1 MRWKL
6 FTLIYLFSPIAL
18 FAQKQKADSLESRLA
33 VERTDTGKVKL
44 MWELAGLVNVY
55 DPEKALLLA
64 QEGLSLSTRI
74 KYAEGESK
82 SLGAL
87 ANTFLIMGNYPRAL
101 EFNLRKLKLEEK
113 RNDPR
118 SLAFA
123 LMNTGIVYRYQE
135 QYPDALSYYYRSDSV
150 IKMNNLEEIKYYI
163 LMNLGD
169 VYDKL
174 NNTDSAF
181 SYFNKSLIISN
192 NLKNDDY
199 IGNSMTGLGHTYL
212 KQGNYPFALLNYH
225 TAIVHLQAANDDIVL
240 CEAALGLATLFQKQQ
255 QNDSATYYANLS
267 LSIASKD
274 GFLEKQLEAT
284 EFLADL
290 YGKEKNVDSA
300 FAYIKEVQALN
311 DSLNSKSRI
320 REIQTISSN
329 EKLRQ
334 QEIEENKK
342 TALKERKQQLQYLFI
357 GMFIPGFFL
366 LTLLLSRIRIHTRV
380 IKILGILSL
389 LILFEYLTLLLH
401 PTVANLTN
409 HTPVYEMFIF
419 VSIAALVIPAHHRIE
434 HWLIEKLTH
443 RNRSIKTKKINLKV
457 EPQPE
462 QSGEQPTV

>member
-1 MRWKL
+1 MFKKFL
-6 FTLIYLFSPIAL
+6 HFIVVFLLVQNSL
-18 FAQKQKADSLESRLA
+18 QAQKQKADSLANRLTL
-33 VERTDTGKVKL
+33 ERTDTGKVKL
-44 MWELAGLVNVY
+44 MWELAGLLNVY
-55 DPEKALLLA
+55 DPERALLLA
-64 QEGLSLSTRI
+64 QQGLSLSTRI

-87 ANTFLIMGNYPRAL
+87 ANTFLILGNYPKAL

-113 RNDPR
+113 RNNPR

-135 QYPDALSYYYRSDSV
+135 QYQDALSYYYRSDSV
-150 IKMNNLEEIKYYI
+150 IRQNNLEEIKYYI
-163 LMNLGD
+163 FMNLGD

-174 NNTDSAF
+174 NTTDSAF
-181 SYFNKSLIISN
+181 SYFNKSLILSN
-192 NLKNDDY
+192 SLKNDDY

-225 TAIVHLQAANDDIVL
+225 TAIAHLQLANDDIVL
-240 CEAALGLATLFQKQQ
+240 CEAALGLASLFQKQQ
-255 QNDSATYYANLS
+255 LNDSATYYANLS

-284 EFLADL
+284 KFLADL
-290 YGKEKNVDSA
+290 YEKEKNVDSA
-300 FAYIKEVQALN
+300 FVYIKGVQALN
-311 DSLNSKSRI
+311 DSLNSKSKI
-320 REIQTISSN
+320 REIQIISSN

-342 TALKERKQQLQYLFI
+342 IAQKERKQQLQYLFI
-357 GMFIPGFFL
+357 GIFIPGFFL

-419 VSIAALVIPAHHRIE
+419 VSIAALLIPAHHRIE
-434 HWLIEKLTH
+434 LWLIEKLTH

-457 EPQPE
+457 N
-462 QSGEQPTV
+462 QSPDQA

>member
-1 MRWKL
+1 MFKKFLHFIVVFL
-6 FTLIYLFSPIAL
+6 FVQNSLL
-18 FAQKQKADSLESRLA
+18 AQKQKADSLAKLLT
-33 VERTDTGKVKL
+33 VEKTDTGKVKL
-44 MWELAGLVNVY
+44 LWELAGLVNVY

-64 QEGLSLSTRI
+64 QQGLSLSTRI

-87 ANTFLIMGNYPRAL
+87 ANTFLILGNYPKAL

-113 RNDPR
+113 RNNPR

-135 QYPDALSYYYRSDSV
+135 QYQDALSYYYRSDSV
-150 IKMNNLEEIKYYI
+150 IRQNNLEEIKYYI
-163 LMNLGD
+163 FMNLGD
-169 VYDKL
+169 VYDKM

-181 SYFNKSLIISN
+181 SYFNKSLILSTS
-192 NLKNDDY
+192 LKNDDY

-212 KQGNYPFALLNYH
+212 KQGNFPFALLNYH
-225 TAIVHLQAANDDIVL
+225 TAIDHLRTANDDIVI

-255 QNDSATYYANLS
+255 LKDSAIHYANISLS
-267 LSIASKD
+267 LASKD

-284 EFLADL
+284 KFLAKL
-290 YGKEKNVDSA
+290 YENEKNVDSA
-300 FAYIKEVQALN
+300 FVYIKGVQALN
-311 DSLNSKSRI
+311 DSLNSKSKI
-320 REIQTISSN
+320 REIQVISSN

-342 TALKERKQQLQYLFI
+342 LAQKERKQQLQYLFI
-357 GMFIPGFFL
+357 GIFIPGFFL

-419 VSIAALVIPAHHRIE
+419 VSIAALLIPAHHRIE
-434 HWLIEKLTH
+434 LWLIEKLTR

-457 EPQPE
+457 NQPP
-462 QSGEQPTV
+462 G

>member
-1 MRWKL
+1 MFKK
-6 FTLIYLFSPIAL
+6 FSHFIIVFL
-18 FAQKQKADSLESRLA
+18 LVQNSLQAQKQKADSLANRLT
-33 VERTDTGKVKL
+33 VEKTDTGKVKL

-55 DPEKALLLA
+55 DPERALLLA
-64 QEGLSLSTRI
+64 QQALSLSTRI

-87 ANTFLIMGNYPRAL
+87 ANTFLILGNYPKAL

-113 RNDPR
+113 RNNPR

-135 QYPDALSYYYRSDSV
+135 QYQDALSYYYRSDSV
-150 IKMNNLEEIKYYI
+150 ITQNNLEEIKYYI
-163 LMNLGD
+163 FMNLGD

-181 SYFNKSLIISN
+181 SYFNKSLILSTS
-192 NLKNDDY
+192 LKNDDY

-225 TAIVHLQAANDDIVL
+225 TAIAHLQLANDDIVL

-255 QNDSATYYANLS
+255 LKDSATYYANIS

-284 EFLADL
+284 KFLADL
-290 YGKEKNVDSA
+290 YEKERNVDSA
-300 FAYIKEVQALN
+300 FVYIKGVQGLN
-311 DSLNSKSRI
+311 DSLNSKSKI
-320 REIQTISSN
+320 REIQIISSN

-380 IKILGILSL
+380 VKILGILSL

-419 VSIAALVIPAHHRIE
+419 VSIAALLIPAHHRIE
-434 HWLIEKLTH
+434 LWLIEKLTH

-457 EPQPE
+457 NGSPDELN
-462 QSGEQPTV
+462 SN